1 MHDLSY
7 VGRTGALVGT
17 IWGVIVMILGVL
29 AMAMPFITGVAI
41 TAMIGIILIAT
52 GIAQFLC
59 ALKSNSFGEGAFRF
73 LFGLLATVAGLS
85 LVSQPGAGLATIT
98 LFLAVWFFADG
109 IISLFQGLRWR
120 PFDGWGWMVFS
131 GIVSIILGVMIWR
144 QFPVSAV
151 WLVGVLVGIR
161 LIFAGLTMI
170 MMSAVAKAIADDVEE
185 ADSTA

>member
-1 MHDLSY
+1 MNE
-7 VGRTGALVGT
+7 VANVAKTGARIGT

-73 LFGLLATVAGLS
+73 LFGLLALLAGVS

-98 LFLAVWFFADG
+98 LFLAIWFFADG
-109 IISLFQGLRWR
+109 VTSLYQGFRWR

-161 LIFAGLTMI
+161 LVFAGLTMI
-170 MMSAVAKAIADDVEE
+170 MMGAVAKSIADDVEE
-185 ADSTA
+185 ADSAA